1 MGETADGPDQEAASP
16 APDHIERFRAPE
28 CHVIVSPSSE
38 TIDMT
43 VTEPARD
50 GAQLDRAAAFRLL
63 ADQHLDAAYRLARA
77 ILRDSSEAEDAT
89 HDAFVQAWR
98 SWTSLRD
105 ASRFEQWFDRIL
117 VNLCRNRLQRARRRR
132 TSDISNEVALASG
145 DVLVHSID
153 REVIGSALATLSADH
168 QVVLA
173 LRFYRDLTI
182 DEIAAR
188 VGTPAGTVRSRIHY
202 ALKRLHVAMDAAD
215 LGGTAR

>member
-1 MGETADGPDQEAASP
+1 
-16 APDHIERFRAPE
+16 
-28 CHVIVSPSSE
+28 
-38 TIDMT
+38 
-43 VTEPARD
+43 
-50 GAQLDRAAAFRLL
+50 
-63 ADQHLDAAYRLARA
+63 
-77 ILRDSSEAEDAT
+77 
-89 HDAFVQAWR
+89 
-98 SWTSLRD
+98 
-105 ASRFEQWFDRIL
+105 
-117 VNLCRNRLQRARRRR
+117 
-132 TSDISNEVALASG
+132 
-145 DVLVHSID
+145 VLVHSID